1 MATATNQLPQSGN
14 RVLQKHIG
22 NTTVKPV
29 QNVMRPQ
36 AKTQP
41 KTNVQTR
48 TSVHQLSAVHSPIQK
63 PGIKPT
69 ITRVVKNA
77 PNANTSTPE
86 QKIAALTRQG
96 NIKITRKS
104 VNAKQSIAVDADN
117 DEFCLYQS
125 QSTQIEPKVEQQEQ
139 QPQILTTQILG
150 QVGAS
155 GSSVALIDASHLEQ
169 NLELKKEGDDITL
182 NEEQLQQLQQA
193 GGIVTDQDGL
203 QQILAAN
210 EDGSQQLIQFVTG
223 EDGM

>member
-1 MATATNQLPQSGN
+1 
-14 RVLQKHIG
+14 
-22 NTTVKPV
+22 
-29 QNVMRPQ
+29 MRSQ

-41 KTNVQTR
+41 KSNVQTR
-48 TSVHQLSAVHSPIQK
+48 TSVHQLSAVNSPIQK

-77 PNANTSTPE
+77 PNTNASTPE

-104 VNAKQSIAVDADN
+104 VNAKQSVAMDADN
-117 DEFCLYQS
+117 DEFCLYQTS
-125 QSTQIEPKVEQQEQ
+125 STQNIEPKAEPQEQ

-150 QVGAS
+150 QVGAA

-169 NLELKKEGDDITL
+169 NLGELKKEGDDITL

-223 EDGM
+223 EDGVY